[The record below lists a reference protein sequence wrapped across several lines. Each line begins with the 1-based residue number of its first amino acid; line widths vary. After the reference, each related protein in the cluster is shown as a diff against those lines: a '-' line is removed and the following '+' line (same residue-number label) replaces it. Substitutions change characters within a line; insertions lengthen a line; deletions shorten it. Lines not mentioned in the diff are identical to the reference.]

1 MESYL
6 AALDEY
12 FCARY
17 SDYVKLSALEGY
29 EMPEVLYV
37 AKDGNIVRRDPSVM
51 RLTGQAKRE
60 ELLARLKKNAGD
72 VNFTFGYAFIPF
84 SDKFKNPL
92 RKGTFSKLL
101 PAALHACGET
111 AESAGEKL
119 EIEPRFWK
127 KIVKGSL
134 YPEKNLILALALV
147 CAMPIKIATELLAS
161 RGFFFDPE
169 NVRDVV
175 VEYLLQNGVTNPA
188 MRDRCLAEYNL
199 TSLPI
204 RRNPAEEK
212 EEAHEDL

>member
-1 MESYL
+1 MENYL

-51 RLTGQAKRE
+51 RLNRQAKRE
-60 ELLARLKKNAGD
+60 ELLARFKKNAGD

-84 SDKFKNPL
+84 SDRIKNPL
-92 RKGTFSKLL
+92 RKGTFAKLL
-101 PAALHACGET
+101 PAALRACGET

-119 EIEPRFWK
+119 DIEPRFWK

-147 CAMPIKIATELLAS
+147 CHMEIRSAITLLTS
-161 RGFFFDPE
+161 RGFFFDAE

-175 VEYLLQNGVTNPA
+175 VEYLLQNGVANPE
-188 MRDRCLAEYNL
+188 MRDRCLKEYNI
-199 TSLPI
+199 TCLPI
-204 RRNPAEEK
+204 RRAPSAEK
-212 EEAHEDL
+212 EEHEDL